1 MADLQRIQFKRSNTA
16 GSAPAPAVLSE
27 GELALNLKD
36 RCIYSKDSGGNIV
49 NLSNPVKHDG
59 DQVRTGQM
67 TLRTAYAATSQN
79 AQIFHDVRGGA
90 AGKPATIRSMR
101 EDPSSNWVWE
111 QVVSGKLI
119 YSTGINPSTATKK
132 VALNAESGEIVTYGN
147 NGIRVVGN
155 KFGAIFRN
163 DGDAMCILA
172 TNANNQEGDYNSLRP
187 LQINMTNGV
196 VSMAHGAV
204 ISQNLAANAIQA
216 SGSIRMYNSV
226 AKHGFVMSANTAGYA
241 ELVHVSNPDDPNA
254 GYEWGYGLRNYG
266 GTDWRVGAQ
275 KLYGQHNIGQIRTD
289 VGISTRFWGASDYAD
304 GTLIETDLDASQE
317 QGASFTVDILGKTY
331 VENGSGVP
339 LHIVAEGYLWA
350 NTFYSSNAKIDG
362 PFEGTRELFFLK
374 LPNGKLGIWFSRQGY
389 WRNYG
394 VTVYQTNAPTGYQY
408 NHVTNVVNSAKPVSD
423 KILSVPLHYT
433 YGTYRK
439 PTADDIVANST
450 INGSLTLNGT
460 QYIDC
465 RSRRNHLAFKV
476 SDSEYAWLY
485 CDPSNTML
493 HLSSN
498 LKLPNG
504 AVYAQVLAAESG
516 TMAVYRDT
524 SAGHRRIQLE
534 VHPDGNMDIA
544 THDGTSWFYPL
555 GFTASNNIRLNGT
568 ATVGGNVNASAD
580 VTTGNGNF
588 ISYASGAANA
598 HLWFKHAETGGERAL
613 IYATQAGQLIIRNNS
628 GGYSR
633 SHTFD
638 QEMIQMT
645 GGEVQGQ
652 DRALLRGTV
661 QGGGWTE
668 WQSRAAGLLI
678 DCQNSDGSAYNVW
691 KATHWGAR
699 HIAAM
704 DVHWGGLGYAKL
716 HVSGADFTFDG
727 NGDVVI
733 ARNVNANDVY
743 IRSDRR
749 LKINLERFENA
760 SDKLRQLTVYTYD
773 KLAELGS
780 ERVVGREIGI
790 IAQDL
795 RKIVKEAVNVSDDE
809 NQLHTISNSAVNA
822 VLIKAVQ
829 EILDRLDAIESRI

>member
-36 RCIYSKDSGGNIV
+36 RCIYSKDVGGNIV

-59 DQVRTGQM
+59 DQTRTGQM
-67 TLRTAYAATSQN
+67 RLTTAYAATEQK
-79 AQIFHDVRGGA
+79 AQIFHDVQGGA
-90 AGKPATIRSMR
+90 AGKPATLRSMR
-101 EDPSSNWVWE
+101 EHNSSSWVWE
-111 QVVSGKLI
+111 QVVNGKLI
-119 YSTGINPSTATKK
+119 YSTGVNPSTAKK
-132 VALNAESGEIVTYGN
+132 RVALNAESGEIVTYGN

-163 DGDAMCILA
+163 DGDALCILS

-187 LQINMTNGV
+187 FQINMTNGV

-226 AKHGFVMSANTAGYA
+226 AKHGLVMSANAAGYA
-241 ELVHVSNPDDPNA
+241 ELVHVTDPNTDA
-254 GYEWGYGLRNYG
+254 GHEWGYGLRNYG
-266 GTDWRVGAQ
+266 GTDWRIGTQ

-289 VGISTRFWGASDYAD
+289 VGISTRFWGTSDYAD

-331 VENGSGVP
+331 GGVP
-339 LHIVAEGYLWA
+339 LHIVAEGYLWE
-350 NTFYSSNAKIDG
+350 NTFYSSNAKVDG
-362 PFEGTRELFFLK
+362 PFEGAREIFFLK
-374 LPNGKLGIWFSRQGY
+374 LPSGKLGIWFSRQGY

-394 VTVYQTNAPTGYQY
+394 VTVYQTNDSAGYQY

-439 PTADDIVANST
+439 PTADELGVVSNDRLVGDSSNWADIINKIPYISSNGILTLGKYIDFHDTNST
-450 INGSLTLNGT
+450 KDFDVRLHVNGT
-460 QYIDC
+460 AGSECIRLETVNGTIDIGAKNT
-465 RSRRNHLAFKV
+465 S
-476 SDSEYAWLY
+476 YAHIY
-485 CDPSNTML
+485 TDRPQFHFNKGATFAGQITSN
-493 HLSSN
+493 
-498 LKLPNG
+498 
-504 AVYAQVLAAESG
+504 A
-516 TMAVYRDT
+516 
-524 SAGHRRIQLE
+524 
-534 VHPDGNMDIA
+534 DIA
-544 THDGTSWFYPL
+544 TNNNLVLMKNGRRHITFHTGVNADAYIYKDADATAIKINHGVNQL
-555 GFTASNNIRLNGT
+555 GGAEVHIGRNGGIMITGRLNTSVDGEGT
-568 ATVGGNVNASAD
+568 A
-580 VTTGNGNF
+580 
-588 ISYASGAANA
+588 
-598 HLWFKHAETGGERAL
+598 AL
-613 IYATQAGQLIIRNNS
+613 RCTP
-628 GGYSR
+628 
-633 SHTFD
+633 T
-638 QEMIQMT
+638 
-645 GGEVQGQ
+645 
-652 DRALLRGTV
+652 
-661 QGGGWTE
+661 GGGWAD
-668 WQSRAAGLLI
+668 WRARPSALQI
-678 DCQNSDGSAYNVW
+678 DCPESDGSAYNIW

-704 DVHWGGLGYAKL
+704 QVHWGGIGYVKMN
-716 HVSGADFTFDG
+716 VGAGEFTFDG

-733 ARNVNANDVY
+733 GRNVNANDVY

-780 ERVVGREIGI
+780 DRVVGREIGI

-829 EILDRLDAIESRI
+829 EILDRLDAIEAQI